1 MLISERIFRSGSRRI
16 PGSTYLP
23 ILLILVTR
31 LASWVAFPQPRL
43 SPDSVSYSTSGWLD
57 FSLVSFSGSASRGWP
72 APFFFALFPTDSF
85 RILAQLLLATSAY
98 AFLIHSTTYV
108 LHGRK
113 ARWFF
118 SLVVVLV
125 ATSPQVLQWDS
136 TILGTSIM
144 ITSFVFLAGALI
156 RIVNSSKFDN
166 RFIFFSIGIILLLSF
181 QKISNLILVLPIA
194 GILIYLKFE
203 TLRKS
208 FKIYLV
214 AVLLLI
220 TPLAFIS
227 SINQEKYW
235 KGSYSGTTLLW
246 QLGDQSPAASNF
258 AEFLSEKT
266 EAPECIYDTAPYK
279 DLNQG
284 IHNALNICPGGE
296 EYVRNNLKNDFAHFI
311 STNPKSA
318 LNLILL
324 GVGATVTGSSGNYG
338 NAVTVF
344 PKFVYSILWGEVSP
358 DFRSFN
364 ELDQSEIYNN
374 LNTGEPLFLYCPLF
388 MFLGVGFYVAIS
400 RRYSKLDQAKSK
412 LFLAFCIL
420 ALAQAI
426 FSYLMLPS
434 EWFRQSVPYLIF
446 GLVINAYIIAKK
458 VLED

>member
-1 MLISERIFRSGSRRI
+1 MLISERIFRSASRPI
-16 PGSTYLP
+16 PGSTYIP

-31 LASWVAFPQPRL
+31 VATWVAFPQPRL

-57 FSLVSFSGSASRGWP
+57 FSLVSFSGSATRGWP

-118 SLVVVLV
+118 SLAIVVI

-136 TILGTSIM
+136 TILGTSMM

-156 RIVNSSKFDN
+156 RIVNSAKFDN
-166 RFIFFSIGIILLLSF
+166 RFIFFSIGILILLSF
-181 QKISNLILVLPIA
+181 QKISNLILVVPIA
-194 GILIYLKFE
+194 GILIFLKFR

-208 FKIYLV
+208 FQIYLV
-214 AVLLLI
+214 LVLILV

-227 SINQEKYW
+227 SNNQEKHW

-284 IHNALNICPGGE
+284 IHKALNVCPGGE
-296 EYVRNNLKNDFAHFI
+296 EYVRNNLKSDFAHFI

-318 LNLILL
+318 LNLITL

-358 DFRSFN
+358 DFRSSN
-364 ELDQSEIYNN
+364 ELDQSAIYNN
-374 LNTGEPLFLYCPLF
+374 LNKGEPLFLYCPLF
-388 MFLGVGFYVAIS
+388 IFLGAGLCVAIS
-400 RRYSKLDQAKSK
+400 RRYSKLDQAKSNI
-412 LFLAFCIL
+412 FLAFCLL
-420 ALAQAI
+420 AFAQAI

-434 EWFRQSVPYLIF
+434 EWFRQSVPYLVF
-446 GLVINAYIIAKK
+446 GLVINSYIIAKK